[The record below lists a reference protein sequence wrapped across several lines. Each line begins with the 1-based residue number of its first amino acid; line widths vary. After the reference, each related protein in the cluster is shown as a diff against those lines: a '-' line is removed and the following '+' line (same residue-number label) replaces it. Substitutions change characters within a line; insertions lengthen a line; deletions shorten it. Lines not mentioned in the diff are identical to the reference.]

1 MRSVAMLDD
10 LPLDQ
15 PLPFRS
21 AGGSESLDLNA
32 LLAPNPLSTFYMR
45 VAGHGLRSRGV
56 LDGDLLVID
65 RAIEP
70 QPGCLVVV
78 AHRGTF
84 LLRPLQRDGEGRWWL
99 EPLRPDERP
108 IPLEI
113 EDVHASPLFGVAVH
127 GVHRLG
133 LEVAP

>member
-1 MRSVAMLDD
+1 MLDD

-21 AGGSESLDLNA
+21 ASGDECLDLNA

-65 RAIEP
+65 RSIQP
-70 QPGCLVVV
+70 RPGCLVVV
-78 AHRGTF
+78 AHQGAF
-84 LLRPLQRDGEGRWWL
+84 LLRPLLRDGEGRCWL
-99 EPLRPDERP
+99 GPLHPGERHLP
-108 IPLEI
+108 VEVDDIHE
-113 EDVHASPLFGVAVH
+113 SPLFGVAVH
-127 GVHRLG
+127 GVHRL
-133 LEVAP
+133 APAASRRR